1 MTIRMSWNIDIP
13 RSLNSRDSFPRRK
26 VENRAPKSCRSG
38 AILSLSITSFEL
50 HAKVAKEI
58 DLEMCSHGQ
67 FSEIQMFHDLD
78 LGWDQGH
85 INIHSMCRT
94 NSMPNHMTIASCITE
109 IWPFECREIWTFGKS
124 LNSRDSFPRT
134 KFKNW
139 AQTSVSPILSPSTIS
154 FELHAE
160 TVREIDLEKWNFA
173 TSEAPFTLDRVEVT
187 LVRMWS
193 RSTDTK
199 LGRNLKN
206 FLWTYGRTHLSSNL
220 LGHRL
225 EMTQNLKL
233 NENSKISFWN

>member
-1 MTIRMSWNIDIP
+1 MNCSNT
-13 RSLNSRDSFPRRK
+13 FPRK
-26 VENRAPKSCRSG
+26 KFENQAPKGCRPG
-38 AILSLSITSFEL
+38 PILSTSTINFEL
-50 HAKVAKEI
+50 HAKLAQGI
-58 DLEMCSHGQ
+58 DLEMCSYGQ
-67 FSEIQMFHDLD
+67 LSEVQMLRDLD
-78 LGWDQGH
+78 LGSGQGH
-85 INIHSMCRT
+85 INIHSTCRT
-94 NSMPNHMTIASCITE
+94 TSVPKHVTVASCITE